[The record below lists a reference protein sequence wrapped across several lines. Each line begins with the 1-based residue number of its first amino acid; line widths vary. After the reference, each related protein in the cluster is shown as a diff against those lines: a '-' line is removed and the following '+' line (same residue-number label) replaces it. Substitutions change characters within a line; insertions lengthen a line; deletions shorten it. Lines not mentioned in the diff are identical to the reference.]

1 MRQVNSALELDQVSE
16 IWSLFDQTIILTQGG
31 PISKLKTPSFE
42 SLVHPIITLKS
53 VPISVHL
60 YLKLTSF
67 KCVWDSLSNIDEEAG
82 CALMASG

>member
-16 IWSLFDQTIILTQGG
+16 IWSLFDQTIILKEARF
-31 PISKLKTPSFE
+31 SKLKTPSFE